1 VSTPQPTNEKEKQM
15 SDTGIQVS
23 PEILMDKYREIEK
36 IDDQLG
42 AASGGK
48 NAGRTAL
55 ANKFADANKETID
68 KLFGQ
73 LVEILDG
80 SEDEN
85 RAGIFR
91 GLTKQLNEKY
101 SEPTNEYL
109 DTLVK
114 ENKSVSPETVSPEM
128 LSELSDKRKVL
139 KSEYDALRNILTL
152 FGESVPAIKE
162 ALVSI
167 PTPKKLTGAR
177 GPRAMSRFQFSVDG
191 KKLEA
196 SENTLSKV
204 AELCGFEPTETEPG
218 KTVTARKQLSEALA
232 TAGLNQKEPDDT
244 WQYQVNGHTVSGELL
259 ASDPEDDVDSE
270 EEATE

>member
-1 VSTPQPTNEKEKQM
+1 M

-36 IDDQLG
+36 IDDQLS

-68 KLFGQ
+68 KLFNQ
-73 LVEILDG
+73 LTEILEAQE
-80 SEDEN
+80 EDN

-109 DTLVK
+109 DVLVK
-114 ENKSVSPETVSPEM
+114 ESKSVSTETVSAEQVTQ
-128 LSELSDKRKVL
+128 LTDKRKVL

-152 FGESVPAIKE
+152 FGESVPAIKD
-162 ALVSI
+162 ALVGI

-177 GPRAMSRFQFSVDG
+177 GPRAMSRFQFAVDG
-191 KKLEA
+191 TNLA
-196 SENTLSKV
+196 AGENTLSKV
-204 AELCGFEPTETEPG
+204 AELVGFVPVETEPG
-218 KTVTARKQLSEALA
+218 KTSTARKQLSEALTA
-232 TAGLNQKEPDDT
+232 AGLNMKEPEDSWSYT
-244 WQYQVNGHTVSGELL
+244 VNGHSVSGTLL
-259 ASDPEDDVDSE
+259 ASDPEDEEDSE
-270 EEATE
+270 EESTE